1 MQRFKFMYKQFLK
14 EPLWFKVLVLTTLV
28 ISIVFSSSG
37 FSNNYQSVSK
47 LAAAV
52 FFCIYAI
59 KLRSNIKV
67 SGAFYVIAGL
77 CLYLAWDR
85 F

>member
-1 MQRFKFMYKQFLK
+1 MQRFKFMYKQFMK
-14 EPLWFKVLVLTTLV
+14 ESLWFKISVLTTLV

-47 LAAAV
+47 LAAAI

-59 KLRSNIKV
+59 KLRRNIKV
-67 SGAFYVIAGL
+67 SGALFVVAGL
-77 CLYLAWDR
+77 CLYLAWV
-85 F
+85 